1 MTSNILSY
9 SARLALSVLLV
20 SLAAYDLRYKRIPN
34 AVMRPAVI
42 AGWLVLVA
50 RLALSQVG
58 WGQVGLAALTSEIC
72 LALWWIRAL
81 GGGDTKLVIA
91 LVALFPDARFVYAML
106 IAVLL
111 GALLALIVWDGRA
124 GLHRLVALFVT
135 ASRGAWPG
143 RAEVAAAYQTRGRP
157 ITFALS
163 LGAILYVWFVWP
175 GWI

>member
-1 MTSNILSY
+1 MTPNMLSY
-9 SARLALSVLLV
+9 GVRLAFSVLLV
-20 SLAAYDLRYKRIPN
+20 SLAAYDLLHKRIPN

-42 AGWLVLVA
+42 VGWLVLVA

-58 WGQVGLAALTSEIC
+58 WGQVGLATLTAAIC
-72 LALWWIRAL
+72 LALWWVRAF

-91 LVALFPDARFVYAML
+91 LVALFPDARFINAML

-111 GALLALIVWDGRA
+111 GSILALIVWDGRA
-124 GLHRLVALFVT
+124 GLRRLAALFVT
-135 ASRGAWPG
+135 ASQGAWPG

-163 LGAILYVWFVWP
+163 LGAILYIWLIWP